1 MSIPENLKKRYDSC
15 VEWIYQHQGQPHS
28 PAVIDHYIRKELIER
43 IGRVEAELKQAR
55 EELAE
60 ARRKIEGFI
69 EPIESLEECENCE
82 CLFHP
87 DALQAT
93 ADDVKLCPKCY
104 EVCCREYEAIAPP
117 EVKP

>member
-1 MSIPENLKKRYDSC
+1 MIQRYD
-15 VEWIYQHQGQPHS
+15 VRDGDKTILVPEPDGGRYVLH
-28 PAVIDHYIRKELIER
+28 ADH
-43 IGRVEAELKQAR
+43 EAELQQAR